1 MTFDRRAV
9 VALAAAGML
18 WGSTVPATKLAVLWL
33 SPGWLTVAR
42 FGLAAVILLVAC
54 RSRLRAACS
63 PAVLA
68 WGAAGY
74 GGTILV
80 QNEGVMRTS
89 VSHAALLVGATPVLV
104 AIIAALRFRSIA
116 RPAAWAGYAVSL
128 GGVCLVAGA
137 AGGSATMTG
146 DGLILVSL
154 LLSASFTV
162 AQPRVLD
169 GRDPLAV
176 TALQFLAATVAA
188 LPVAVLTEGMPPVAG
203 ASRGLLVTVAL
214 ALGGTLLPFA
224 LFAFAQSRVSAATAA
239 PFLNLEP
246 LVGAAAGVVA
256 FGDPFGLPQIAGAA
270 AIVAGIAVSSVP
282 LTGLLGLAGLARL
295 AGLGALR
302 PAGRSGH
309 EKHPAEPAPVLQ
321 QRVRLGRLLEWEGRL
336 DGSTQAAERG
346 QQLHARGSDLT
357 ANAVQDDV
365 DAVRSGRADL
375 LRPVGIGVADAH
387 VSAVLPGEFELA
399 RRAGR
404 HQCDY
409 PLAHDCRAD
418 IPARRL
424 HGADDVAVRAARQRR
439 LAERADAA
447 AHGGV
452 DVTGPDGLR
461 RDQDLAGPGHGD
473 LGLLDP
479 QDVRAAELVVTH
491 SPHLVALSRRRFDW
505 PSQRWA
511 DKRCS
516 CQRWPG
522 QRYQQPLALPTNLA
536 RLAA

>member
-224 LFAFAQSRVSAATAA
+224 LSRVSAATAA

-282 LTGLLGLAGLARL
+282 LTGLLGLA
-295 AGLGALR
+295 
-302 PAGRSGH
+302 
-309 EKHPAEPAPVLQ
+309 
-321 QRVRLGRLLEWEGRL
+321 
-336 DGSTQAAERG
+336 
-346 QQLHARGSDLT
+346 
-357 ANAVQDDV
+357 
-365 DAVRSGRADL
+365 
-375 LRPVGIGVADAH
+375 
-387 VSAVLPGEFELA
+387 
-399 RRAGR
+399 
-404 HQCDY
+404 
-409 PLAHDCRAD
+409 
-418 IPARRL
+418 
-424 HGADDVAVRAARQRR
+424 
-439 LAERADAA
+439 
-447 AHGGV
+447 
-452 DVTGPDGLR
+452 
-461 RDQDLAGPGHGD
+461 
-473 LGLLDP
+473 
-479 QDVRAAELVVTH
+479 
-491 SPHLVALSRRRFDW
+491 
-505 PSQRWA
+505 
-511 DKRCS
+511 
-516 CQRWPG
+516 
-522 QRYQQPLALPTNLA
+522 
-536 RLAA
+536 

>member
-1 MTFDRRAV
+1 MNFDRRAV
-9 VALAAAGML
+9 FALAAAGML
-18 WGSTVPATKLAVLWL
+18 WGCTVPATKLAVQWL
-33 SPGWLTVAR
+33 PPGWLTVVR
-42 FGLAAVILLVAC
+42 FGLAAAVLLVAC

-68 WGAAGY
+68 WGAVGY

-162 AQPRVLD
+162 AQTRVLD

-188 LPVAVLTEGMPPVAG
+188 LPVAVLTEGMPPAAG

-282 LTGLLGLAGLARL
+282 LTGLLGLAGRLPWRAAPAAPPARWSGGELAAGRLSGPEHAQGHRGGHRQDARGARVEAGGHRGGL
-295 AGLGALR
+295 AGVGQHVV
-302 PAGRSGH
+302 GVG
-309 EKHPAEPAPVLQ
+309 
-321 QRVRLGRLLEWEGRL
+321 VR
-336 DGSTQAAERG
+336 
-346 QQLHARGSDLT
+346 
-357 ANAVQDDV
+357 
-365 DAVRSGRADL
+365 
-375 LRPVGIGVADAH
+375 
-387 VSAVLPGEFELA
+387 
-399 RRAGR
+399 R
-404 HQCDY
+404 HQCDD
-409 PLAHDCRAD
+409 PLTRECRAD
-418 IPARRL
+418 LAARRF
-424 HGADDVAVRAARQRR
+424 HGAHDITVRAARQRG
-439 LAERADAA
+439 LAQRADAA
-447 AHGGV
+447 AHHGV
-452 DVTGPDGLR
+452 RVAGPYCLR
-461 RDQDLAGPGHGD
+461 PEQDLAGAGLAD
-473 LGLLDP
+473 LGLLDLP
-479 QDVRAAELVVTH
+479 DAGTGRLVVPP
-491 SPHLVALSRRRFDW
+491 SPQEISVAHRRFYW
-505 PSQRWA
+505 PSQRWPGK
-511 DKRCS
+511 DWPHP
-516 CQRWPG
+516 QRPG
-522 QRYQQPLALPTNLA
+522 RSGLTSLPEQLIETSG
-536 RLAA
+536 REPQVR

>member
-1 MTFDRRAV
+1 MLSAVMICGRARIWSSKARTERGSCRAVLAATYTLSGNPAASGSSRAEMTRMTPDSFSRRTRCSVAAGDRPTNRASSTFVRSASACSSVSSLISISSSEVAISRYIIPPEALYGKLGVSVSHYGSMNFDRRAIF
-9 VALAAAGML
+9 ALAAAGML
-18 WGSTVPATKLAVLWL
+18 WGCTVPATKLAVQWL
-33 SPGWLTVAR
+33 PPGWLTVVR
-42 FGLAAVILLVAC
+42 FGLAAAVLLVAC

-68 WGAAGY
+68 WGAVGY

-128 GGVCLVAGA
+128 GGICLVAGA

-282 LTGLLGLAGLARL
+282 LTGLLGLA
-295 AGLGALR
+295 
-302 PAGRSGH
+302 
-309 EKHPAEPAPVLQ
+309 
-321 QRVRLGRLLEWEGRL
+321 
-336 DGSTQAAERG
+336 
-346 QQLHARGSDLT
+346 
-357 ANAVQDDV
+357 
-365 DAVRSGRADL
+365 
-375 LRPVGIGVADAH
+375 
-387 VSAVLPGEFELA
+387 
-399 RRAGR
+399 
-404 HQCDY
+404 
-409 PLAHDCRAD
+409 
-418 IPARRL
+418 
-424 HGADDVAVRAARQRR
+424 
-439 LAERADAA
+439 
-447 AHGGV
+447 
-452 DVTGPDGLR
+452 
-461 RDQDLAGPGHGD
+461 
-473 LGLLDP
+473 
-479 QDVRAAELVVTH
+479 
-491 SPHLVALSRRRFDW
+491 
-505 PSQRWA
+505 
-511 DKRCS
+511 
-516 CQRWPG
+516 
-522 QRYQQPLALPTNLA
+522 
-536 RLAA
+536 